1 MKAMRIIQ
9 AAGTGLLLVAATGAS
24 AEGDGVAMKSLLG
37 AMGIIPRERPP
48 IEYRERPPLV
58 VPPKAEL
65 RAPIE
70 PGSAESRAANWPKD
84 PDVAARRREAAEA
97 RRPGSD
103 NSRLSPEEIQSGRRA
118 GAMPVV
124 VGPVDR
130 QADKST
136 LTPDELRAMDPRN
149 NRRPVLAGAEPD
161 RRSLTE
167 PPTGYRKPAA
177 NAPVRATADP
187 VEQDPD
193 SPYAFHRE
201 QERRR

>member
-1 MKAMRIIQ
+1 MKAKRIIQ
-9 AAGTGLLLVAATGAS
+9 AAGVAVLLVAATGAS
-24 AEGDGVAMKSLLG
+24 ADGDGVAMKSLLG
-37 AMGIIPRERPP
+37 AIGIIPTERPP

-58 VPPKAEL
+58 VPPKAAL
-65 RAPIE
+65 RAPID
-70 PGSAESRAANWPKD
+70 PGSGEGRVANWPKD
-84 PDVAARRREAAEA
+84 PDVLARQRDAADARKPARE
-97 RRPGSD
+97 
-103 NSRLSPEEIQSGRRA
+103 NSRLSPEEIQAGRRA
-118 GAMPVV
+118 GSPVSADPVV
-124 VGPVDR
+124 R
-130 QADKST
+130 STEKST

-149 NRRPVLAGAEPD
+149 NTRPVLAGAEPE

-193 SPYAFHRE
+193 GPYAFQRE

>member
-97 RRPGSD
+97 RRPATE
-103 NSRLSPEEIQSGRRA
+103 NTRLSPEEIQAGRRA
-118 GAMPVV
+118 GSMPVTAPAGHV
-124 VGPVDR
+124 SERTV
-130 QADKST
+130 
-136 LTPDELRAMDPRN
+136 LTPDELRAADPRN
-149 NRRPVLAGAEPD
+149 ARRPVLAGAEPE
-161 RRSLTE
+161 RQSLTE
-167 PPTGYRKPAA
+167 PPAGYRKPAA
-177 NAPVRATADP
+177 NAPMRATSDEPEGDP
-187 VEQDPD
+187 AN
-193 SPYAFHRE
+193 PYTFQRE
-201 QERRR
+201 QARRR